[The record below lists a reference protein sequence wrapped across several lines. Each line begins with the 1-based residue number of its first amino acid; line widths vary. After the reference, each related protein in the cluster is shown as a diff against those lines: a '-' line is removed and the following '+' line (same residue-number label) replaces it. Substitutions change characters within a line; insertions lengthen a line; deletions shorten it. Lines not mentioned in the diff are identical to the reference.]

1 MEIQGVSRSPE
12 VIEAKRA
19 QQVKTEIKKETE
31 VKEFKEEVR
40 ETQTNR
46 YNDMR
51 IENKDK
57 QIKNETE
64 AKEVSKK
71 VRAELDKHESLR
83 VHDKIDEIR
92 DKALSTLS

>member
-12 VIEAKRA
+12 VIETKRA